1 MLIFPH
7 GEPRAYVERDWGRD
21 RVRVHLGVKSFDG
34 RMHVVRDDGTVRV
47 YEPDETPTATSDVHA
62 WLSLPEE
69 VARKLLDELA
79 AYFGGMSESRM
90 VVKYLD
96 AERARV
102 DRLIGIVADGRDGAA
117 K

>member
-1 MLIFPH
+1 MIVFPH
-7 GEPRAYVERDWGRD
+7 GEPRAYAERDWAGD
-21 RVRVHLGVKSFDG
+21 RVRIHLGVKSFDG
-34 RMHVVRDDGTVRV
+34 RMHVVRDDGTVQV
-47 YEPDETPTATSDVHA
+47 FEPGETATAATGEQA
-62 WLSLPEE
+62 WLSLPED

-90 VVKYLD
+90 VIKYLD

-102 DRLIGIVADGRDGAA
+102 DRLIGIVANGKDGGA